1 MKRLLIAAVVLS
13 SIGVFGVSEGLGCKK
28 YVAVGDHGEATVTF
42 TDAEGRVVNIH
53 TVAFGNFVVGAV
65 NTGGGDV
72 ANCPPQIQP
81 TEGYVEIKI
90 DGALVCRNTNK
101 PPAFDPFV
109 FGGGI
114 HNDLADPCGAD
125 VTWDGLSWMIAPAPP
140 PGLPKPL
147 PLSLGNKAKGVWPG
161 TNVWAGDAQPAIVDG
176 IYWLGGPTLN
186 VPTGTVGW
194 FSNHG
199 AQVRIWKSVP

>member
-13 SIGVFGVSEGLGCKK
+13 SIGVFGVSQGLGCKK

-42 TDAEGRVVNIH
+42 TDADARVVNIH
-53 TVAFGNFVVGAV
+53 TVAFGNFAVGPV

-81 TEGYVEIKI
+81 TSGFVEIKV
-90 DGALVCRNTNK
+90 DRALVCRNTSK
-101 PPAFDPFV
+101 PPAFDPFI

-114 HNDLADPCGAD
+114 HDDLATDPCGAD
-125 VTWDGLSWMIAPAPP
+125 VTWDGLSWLLAPAAPAGP
-140 PGLPKPL
+140 PKPL
-147 PLSLGNKAKGVWPG
+147 AFSLGLKDG
-161 TNVWAGDAQPAIVDG
+161 NVYAGDEQPALVDG
-176 IYWLGGPTLN
+176 SYKFGGTTYT
-186 VPTGTVGW
+186 VPAGTVGW

-199 AQVRIWKSVP
+199 AQVQLWRKPI